1 MKKFVE
7 FIVEFFIFILY
18 SFLLLF
24 IAIVHYSHCEV
35 DKKEIRR
42 RRIRKMRLFWNVF
55 TNKRRFWS
63 LLFILCL

>member
-7 FIVEFFIFILY
+7 FIVEFFIFVLC

-24 IAIVHYSHCEV
+24 IATAHYSHCAV

-42 RRIRKMRLFWNVF
+42 RKVRK
-55 TNKRRFWS
+55 
-63 LLFILCL
+63 

>member
-42 RRIRKMRLFWNVF
+42 RRIRKMRLF
-55 TNKRRFWS
+55 
-63 LLFILCL
+63 